1 MGPLVDHSVHL
12 WTLRDRKVVRWQG
25 YAGPE
30 DPRSRRAVGSRAGGF
45 FRDGVPAHCAT
56 GLRKNAAAEIT
67 APATERDTERA
78 MSRIQIA
85 AALAVSAVAAVA
97 VLTLTA
103 GRDEPTPRHGDAAAA
118 AEPEPEAVRR
128 CKTAVYGEL
137 DPEWRKRAVVAGPLA
152 LLPYLE
158 RRPELFVPDAELK
171 VIAVVRSGASVTLAV
186 PEAERQRISLLY
198 DSGGPRLNRLFRLSD
213 GTSSVRFIACSRG
226 RETQFNGGFF
236 VRDAHCAAIEVWTEG
251 RTNPI
256 RRWLPVGVSDRAC
269 PP

>member
-1 MGPLVDHSVHL
+1 
-12 WTLRDRKVVRWQG
+12 
-25 YAGPE
+25 
-30 DPRSRRAVGSRAGGF
+30 
-45 FRDGVPAHCAT
+45 
-56 GLRKNAAAEIT
+56 
-67 APATERDTERA
+67 

-118 AEPEPEAVRR
+118 AEPEPEPEAVRR